1 MKKDYLKSTDLS
13 RSSNQNQHNYT
24 GSASIRNNR
33 SNSLDRLNSGSAPL
47 SSINN
52 NLLTSVG
59 PLGNSS
65 RSKFNSTT
73 NVNGLDNASDRS
85 YTVNSAMST
94 TNMSVREAKS
104 RSFLV
109 GSLSALNGKGL
120 LSSEELDRYFI
131 DRKARVLVATWNMGG
146 VKKLPTNLDDLVLP
160 DLIQVIPDIFIIGV
174 QEFDIDK

>member
-1 MKKDYLKSTDLS
+1 
-13 RSSNQNQHNYT
+13 
-24 GSASIRNNR
+24 
-33 SNSLDRLNSGSAPL
+33 
-47 SSINN
+47 
-52 NLLTSVG
+52 
-59 PLGNSS
+59 
-65 RSKFNSTT
+65 
-73 NVNGLDNASDRS
+73 
-85 YTVNSAMST
+85 
-94 TNMSVREAKS
+94 MSVREAKS